1 MNQPAKVLV
10 VEDDAT
16 LRQALCDTIKFGGYE
31 AVEASSGVDALG
43 KLSNHGVDMVISD
56 VQMDHMDGR
65 ELLRKVRVTNPELPF
80 VIITAHGSVEGAVDA
95 MREGATDYLLKPFE
109 AEVLL
114 DMVSRMEP
122 LRKGGASDVI
132 MADPET
138 AKVYALAQKVASN
151 DASILISGESGCGK
165 EVLAQYLHSHS
176 TRVDQPFVA
185 VNCAAIPENMLE
197 SMLFG
202 YEKGAYTG
210 AHQARAGKF
219 EQANGGTILLD
230 EVSEMPLALQ
240 AKLLR
245 VLQERELERLGGDKV
260 IDLDVRV
267 IATTNR
273 NLVEEVAEGRFREDL
288 YYRLNVFPLHLA
300 PLRERRADILPLAE
314 LFLSKYQPADR
325 PLKLDIAAAEK
336 IRRATW
342 QGNVRELENCIQ
354 RAAILS
360 QPDGLVRE
368 EDVAM
373 TAPLLSAEL
382 AQAEA
387 LPEDPQ
393 ARLDGDLKQ
402 REHELICEAL
412 EASGG
417 KKKEA
422 AERLG
427 ISPRTLRY
435 KLARLRECGVALPA

>member
-165 EVLAQYLHSHS
+165 EVLAQYLHSQS

-342 QGNVRELENCIQ
+342 QGNVRELQNCIQ

-368 EDVAM
+368 EDVVM
-373 TAPLLSAEL
+373 TAPLLSAAP

-387 LPEDPQ
+387 QVEDPQ

>member
-16 LRQALCDTIKFGGYE
+16 LRQALCDTIKFGGYQ
-31 AVEASSGVDALG
+31 AVEASSGIDALSQ
-43 KLSNHGVDMVISD
+43 LSKECVDMVISD

-65 ELLRKVRVTNPELPF
+65 ELLRQVRENNPELPF
-80 VIITAHGSVEGAVDA
+80 VMITAHGSVQGAVDA

-122 LRKGGASDVI
+122 LRSADAGDVI

-138 AKVYALAQKVASN
+138 AKVYGLAQKVASN

-176 TRVDQPFVA
+176 NRVDKPFVA

-230 EVSEMPLALQ
+230 EISEMPLALQ

-245 VLQERELERLGGDKV
+245 VLQERELERLGSDKV
-260 IDLDVRV
+260 ISLDVRV

-273 NLVEEVAEGRFREDL
+273 NLMEEVAEGRFREDL

-300 PLRERRADILPLAE
+300 PLRERRADIMPLAE

-325 PLKLDIAAAEK
+325 PLRLDLPAAEK

-342 QGNVRELENCIQ
+342 QGNVRELQNCIQ
-354 RAAILS
+354 RATILC

-368 EDVAM
+368 ADIVITE
-373 TAPLLSAEL
+373 PLCSAEPVEL
-382 AQAEA
+382 EA
-387 LPEDPQ
+387 AVDQP
-393 ARLDGDLKQ
+393 RLDGDLKQ

-435 KLARLRECGVALPA
+435 KLARLRQLGVALPA